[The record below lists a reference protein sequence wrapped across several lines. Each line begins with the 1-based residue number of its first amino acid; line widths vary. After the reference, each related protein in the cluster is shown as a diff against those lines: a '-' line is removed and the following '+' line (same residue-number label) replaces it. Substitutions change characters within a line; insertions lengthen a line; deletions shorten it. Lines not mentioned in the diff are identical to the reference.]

1 MILEAKNLVTYYG
14 KAQALR
20 DVSLSVGEG
29 QIVTLLGANGAGKT
43 TTLMTISGVIRPKS
57 GSVTYQGRDITNLR
71 PASIVNLG
79 LAHCPEG
86 RALFPDMSVA
96 DNLEMGAYLQKGKQ
110 EIQAQLEHVYQR
122 FPRLAERRKQ
132 MAGSLSGGEQQM
144 LAIGRALMSRPQ
156 LLMLDE
162 PSLGLSPLL
171 VEQMFEIILDIR
183 KEGTSVLL
191 VEQNVAAALEVADY
205 GFVLETGRMVFSGS
219 QKELMGNDQIR
230 SAYLGK

>member
-1 MILEAKNLVTYYG
+1 MILEAKNLITYYG

-20 DVSLSVGEG
+20 GVSLAVGEG

-43 TTLMTISGVIRPKS
+43 TTLMTISGVIRPRS
-57 GSVTYQGRDITNLR
+57 GSVVYKGREITSMR
-71 PASIVNLG
+71 PAAIVGQG

-96 DNLEMGAYLQKGKQ
+96 DNLELGAYLHKNRSQT
-110 EIQAQLEHVYQR
+110 QAQLERVYR
-122 FPRLAERRKQ
+122 HFPRLAERHRQ

-183 KEGTSVLL
+183 REGTSVLL
-191 VEQNVAAALEVADY
+191 VEQNVAAALEIADHGY
-205 GFVLETGRMVFSGS
+205 VLETGRLVFAGS
-219 QKELMGNDQIR
+219 RDELMGNDQIR
-230 SAYLGK
+230 SAYLGE

>member
-1 MILEAKNLVTYYG
+1 MILEAKDLVTYYG
-14 KAQALR
+14 KAQALHG
-20 DVSLSVGEG
+20 VSLAVEEG

-43 TTLMTISGVIRPKS
+43 TTLMTISGVIKPRS
-57 GSVTYQGRDITNLR
+57 GSVSYQGRDITSLR
-71 PASIVNLG
+71 PAAIVSQG

-96 DNLEMGAYLQKGKQ
+96 DNLELGAFLQKDKA
-110 EIQAQLEHVYQR
+110 EIRAQLEHVYR
-122 FPRLAERRKQ
+122 HFPRLAERRRQ

-171 VEQMFEIILDIR
+171 VEQMFDIILDIR
-183 KEGTSVLL
+183 QEGHLGAVGGAERGRRPGGGGPWLCVGNGTP
-191 VEQNVAAALEVADY
+191 
-205 GFVLETGRMVFSGS
+205 GFFRLPRRAER
-219 QKELMGNDQIR
+219 
-230 SAYLGK
+230 